1 MLLFVTVCA
10 RACVC
15 VWLSACVC
23 VLNRKTELLLVFAV
37 LTFSK
42 TPVKVIE
49 MSSSLRNLHLL
60 ANIYIYIYPHCIACG
75 LCMLYLWNNDHKDAV
90 AVSKILK

>member
-1 MLLFVTVCA
+1 MRVLV
-10 RACVC
+10 CVC

-60 ANIYIYIYPHCIACG
+60 ANIYIYIYIHTVLLVGYVCYIYG
-75 LCMLYLWNNDHKDAV
+75 ITTTKTQ
-90 AVSKILK
+90 

>member
-1 MLLFVTVCA
+1 MC
-10 RACVC
+10 
-15 VWLSACVC
+15 LSACVC

-60 ANIYIYIYPHCIACG
+60 ANIYTST
-75 LCMLYLWNNDHKDAV
+75 LYCLWV
-90 AVSKILK
+90 MYVIFME

>member
-60 ANIYIYIYPHCIACG
+60 ANIYIYIYIHTVLLVGYVCYIYG
-75 LCMLYLWNNDHKDAV
+75 ITTTKTQ
-90 AVSKILK
+90 

>member
-1 MLLFVTVCA
+1 MLCVCA
-10 RACVC
+10 C
-15 VWLSACVC
+15 ACVC

-42 TPVKVIE
+42 TPVKMIE

-60 ANIYIYIYPHCIACG
+60 AKKKYIYIHTVLLVGYVCYIYVI
-75 LCMLYLWNNDHKDAV
+75 MTTKTQ
-90 AVSKILK
+90 